1 MKVEEIERE
10 LIHRLESGVYRTGSR
25 FPSEYRLAEEFSVDK
40 TTANKAVARL
50 VGKGYL
56 ARGARG
62 SGTYVKQTRLF
73 PRGHLAVILPSPID
87 YFNARI
93 LDGAQN
99 AALARGYLLSVI
111 APPPGEL
118 ERCVN
123 ALGTTS
129 VSGVISVGMTVQ
141 VAVPSITVDYD
152 YAAELPGGNL
162 VNTDNLAGGRL
173 MMREVIARGH
183 REIAVYSTIRI
194 NLDRQRRVL
203 GFTAE
208 MEKANIAH
216 VPERIYYGAQWS
228 AVDAEKTLTLIL
240 RKFPGLSIV
249 VCDSDDAVSVM
260 LDAAKKLNIALPGR
274 IAVTGFGNV
283 IGNYGGGLNIANV
296 EQFPDRLGAA
306 ACNHLIRRIESGNE
320 TEPVR
325 DFFPP
330 ELIRPEYIPSVNVK

>member
-1 MKVEEIERE
+1 MKVEEIEKA
-10 LIHRLESGVYRTGSR
+10 LIVRLESGVCGTGSR

-73 PRGHLAVILPSPID
+73 PKGSLGIILPSPIG

-99 AALARGYLLSVI
+99 AALARGYLMNVI
-111 APPPGEL
+111 APPSGEL
-118 ERCVN
+118 ERCLN
-123 ALGTTS
+123 ALGTSS

-141 VAVPSITVDYD
+141 VPVPSVTVDYD

-162 VNTDNLAGGRL
+162 VNTDNLAGGHA
-173 MMREVIARGH
+173 MMREVIVRGH

-203 GFTAE
+203 GFVAE
-208 MEKANIAH
+208 MEKAKIAR
-216 VPERIYYGAQWS
+216 PSERLFYGAQWS
-228 AVDAEKTLTLIL
+228 AADAEKNLALML
-240 RKFPGLSIV
+240 RKFPKLSIV
-249 VCDSDDAVSVM
+249 VCDSDDAVSVL
-260 LDAAKKLNIALPGR
+260 LDAARKRKVDLPGR

-306 ACNHLIRRIESGNE
+306 ACNHLIQRIESGNE

-330 ELIRPEYIPSVNVK
+330 ELIRTECIPSIHQK

>member
-1 MKVEEIERE
+1 MKVEEIART
-10 LIHRLESGVYRTGSR
+10 LIARLESGVYGTGSR

-40 TTANKAVARL
+40 TTANKAVAQL

-56 ARGARG
+56 ERGKQG

-73 PRGHLAVILPSPID
+73 PAGHIAIILPSPID

-99 AALARGYLLSVI
+99 AALARGYLMNVI
-111 APPPGEL
+111 APPSGEL
-118 ERCVN
+118 ERYLN
-123 ALGTTS
+123 SLGKST
-129 VSGVISVGMTVQ
+129 VAGVISVGMSVQ
-141 VAVPSITVDYD
+141 VPVPSITVDYD

-162 VNTDNLAGGRL
+162 VNTDNLAGGHA

-194 NLDRQRRVL
+194 NLDRQRRVR
-203 GFTAE
+203 GFVAE
-208 MEKANIAH
+208 MEKMKNRRIG
-216 VPERIYYGAQWS
+216 ERIYYGAQWS
-228 AVDAEKTLTLIL
+228 AADAEKNLAQML
-240 RKFPGLSIV
+240 RDFPELSII
-249 VCDSDDAVSVM
+249 VCDSDDAASVL
-260 LDAAKKLNIALPGR
+260 LDAAKKLKIDLPGR

-283 IGNYGGGLNIANV
+283 IGNYGGILNIANV

-306 ACNHLIRRIESGNE
+306 ACSHLIRRIESGKE
-320 TEPVR
+320 AEPVR

-330 ELIRPEYIPSVNVK
+330 ELIHPEYIPSVDVK